1 MQRRFSQDSVLTD
14 FVRIE
19 RNKITTEVP
28 PLVFIMAQWKT
39 YTIKDIIGEIECG
52 NFVLPIIQREL
63 VWDKD
68 KIIALFETI
77 MLQESFG
84 GIMTVKEPAKKEPL
98 FAYRSF
104 IKNYLGQTP
113 ESKEHK
119 LTEKE
124 ISYVID
130 GQQRL
135 SAIYIGI
142 TGEYN
147 DESLY
152 FDLNGESQKGV
163 FNFTFAKD
171 DASNKLTKDIDNY
184 DASCRRKTA
193 WIKVADLYQLAI
205 EAGGMHQT
213 IMDDDKIT
221 DFIDNGAEHLAIL
234 DNVLLF
240 MSSFLMNPV
249 VGVCSVDYDK
259 HKDIDDNRVRIV
271 RLFQKLNQGG
281 TKLTAIEL
289 MRSFL
294 KSYSVSNERFLNE
307 IRDQYSDFGFNQDA
321 VIKYIFLLRNDFQK
335 DISNI
340 KKEDSTFIENNEKR
354 IKLSLEATR
363 KFLQKTKL
371 YNYIR
376 DCRPSIVPLEF
387 IAYYIFYL
395 NKSDNEVKELF
406 DNAELDSEFKSIRKW
421 LVLSYLN
428 HVYQRGSGWDP
439 NKTARK
445 LLLATFEEN
454 KGKVFPIVDIH
465 SIYREKLNSY
475 DDILVETIDKINSY
489 ERNLVVYLMYD
500 DDTIT
505 ANRQNDIDHIHP
517 KSILEQKGYEGN
529 QIYSIC
535 NFQLLWY
542 RANRSKQDMEF
553 YKFMDEVVPTS
564 VETKNKDIE
573 EYMKLHLIPERYY
586 EGKDLWDS
594 NNFLEFI
601 EARKSLIFSKIKKYL

>member
-1 MQRRFSQDSVLTD
+1 
-14 FVRIE
+14 
-19 RNKITTEVP
+19 
-28 PLVFIMAQWKT
+28 MAQWKT
-39 YTIKDIIGEIECG
+39 YTIKDIIVEIEYG

-113 ESKEHK
+113 ESKEYK

-147 DESLY
+147 GESLY
-152 FDLNGESQKGV
+152 FDLNGESSKGV

-171 DASNKLTKDIDNY
+171 DVSNKLTKDIDNY
-184 DASCRRKTA
+184 DASCRRRTA
-193 WIKVADLYQLAI
+193 WISVDNLYQLAI
-205 EAGGMHQT
+205 EAGGMYKT
-213 IMDDDKIT
+213 VMDDDKII
-221 DFIDNGAEHLAIL
+221 DFIENGAEREAIL

-240 MSSFLMNPV
+240 MASFLTNPV

-259 HKDIDDNRVRIV
+259 HKNIDDNRVRIV

-307 IRDQYSDFGFNQDA
+307 IKDKYSDFGFNQDA
-321 VIKYIFLLRNDFQK
+321 VIKYIFLLENQSQK
-335 DISNI
+335 DITDI
-340 KKEDSTFIENNEKR
+340 KKEDSNFIEQYQNR
-354 IKLSLEATR
+354 IELSLEATR

-371 YNYIR
+371 YNYIK

-387 IAYYIFYL
+387 IYYYIFYL
-395 NKSDNEVKELF
+395 KKNDTEVKELF
-406 DNAELDSEFKSIRKW
+406 DNAELDSEFKIIRKW

-445 LLLATFEEN
+445 LLLSAFAEN
-454 KGKVFPIVDIH
+454 KGEAFPIDVIN
-465 SIYREKLNSY
+465 SLYRERLNSY
-475 DDILVETIDKINSY
+475 DENLVETIDKFNSY

-542 RANRSKQDMEF
+542 RTNRSKQDMEF
-553 YKFMDEVVPTS
+553 YAFMNEIVPTS
-564 VETKNKDIE
+564 VETEQKDIA
-573 EYMKLHLIPERYY
+573 EYMKLHLIPERYS

-594 NNFLEFI
+594 NYFLEFI

>member
-1 MQRRFSQDSVLTD
+1 
-14 FVRIE
+14 
-19 RNKITTEVP
+19 
-28 PLVFIMAQWKT
+28 
-39 YTIKDIIGEIECG
+39 
-52 NFVLPIIQREL
+52 
-63 VWDKD
+63 
-68 KIIALFETI
+68 
-77 MLQESFG
+77 
-84 GIMTVKEPAKKEPL
+84 MTVKEPAKKEPL

-104 IKNYLGQTP
+104 IKNYIGQTP

-147 DESLY
+147 EESLY
-152 FDLNGESQKGV
+152 FDLNGESDKGI
-163 FNFTFAKD
+163 FNFLFAKD
-171 DASNKLTKDIDNY
+171 DSSNKLKKEIDNF
-184 DASCRRKTA
+184 DESCDRKTA
-193 WIKVADLYQLAI
+193 WIRVLDLYQLEL
-205 EAGGMHQT
+205 EAGGNSRT
-213 IMDDDKIT
+213 IMEDDRII
-221 DFIDNGAEHLAIL
+221 DFINNGADKEAIFY
-234 DNVLLF
+234 NVDLF
-240 MSSFLMNPV
+240 RSSFFMNQV

-259 HKDIDDNRVRIV
+259 SRDIDNNRIRIV

-294 KSYSVSNERFLNE
+294 KSFSVSNERFLNE
-307 IRDQYSDFGFNQDA
+307 IRDKYSDFGFNQDA
-321 VIKYIFLLRNDFQK
+321 VIKYIFLLKGDSQK
-335 DISNI
+335 DITDI
-340 KKEDSTFIENNEKR
+340 IKEDSMFIEKNGER
-354 IKLSLEATR
+354 IELSLDATR

-371 YNYIR
+371 YNYIK
-376 DCRPSIVPLEF
+376 DCRPSIIPLEF

-395 NKSDNEVKELF
+395 NKENSEIKELF
-406 DNAELDSEFKSIRKW
+406 DDAELDPEFKSIRKW

-445 LLLATFEEN
+445 RLLAVFANN
-454 KGKVFPIVDIH
+454 KGGRFPIDAINT
-465 SIYREKLNSY
+465 IYREKLNNY
-475 DDILVETIDKINSY
+475 DENLVETIDKINSY
-489 ERNLVVYLMYD
+489 DRNLVNYLMYD

-505 ANRQNDIDHIHP
+505 ANRQNDMDHIHP

-535 NFQLLWY
+535 NLQLLWY
-542 RANRSKQDMEF
+542 RANRRKQDMEF
-553 YKFMDEVVPTS
+553 YKFMDEVVPTR
-564 VETKNKDIE
+564 VETKHKDIE
-573 EYMKLHLIPERYY
+573 EYMKLHLIPERYS

-601 EARKSLIFSKIKKYL
+601 DARKSLIFSKIKKYL

>member
-1 MQRRFSQDSVLTD
+1 
-14 FVRIE
+14 
-19 RNKITTEVP
+19 
-28 PLVFIMAQWKT
+28 MAQWKT
-39 YTIKDIIGEIECG
+39 YTIKDIIVEIEYG

-113 ESKEHK
+113 ESKEYK

-147 DESLY
+147 GESLY
-152 FDLNGESQKGV
+152 FDLNGESSKGV

-171 DASNKLTKDIDNY
+171 DVSNKLTKDIDNY
-184 DASCRRKTA
+184 DASCRRRTA
-193 WIKVADLYQLAI
+193 WISVDNLYQLAI
-205 EAGGMHQT
+205 EAGGMYKT
-213 IMDDDKIT
+213 VMDDDKII
-221 DFIDNGAEHLAIL
+221 DFIENGAERETIL

-240 MSSFLMNPV
+240 MASFLTNPV

-259 HKDIDDNRVRIV
+259 HKNIDDNRVRIV

-307 IRDQYSDFGFNQDA
+307 IKDKYSDFGFNQDA
-321 VIKYIFLLRNDFQK
+321 VIKYIFLLENQSQK
-335 DISNI
+335 DITDI
-340 KKEDSTFIENNEKR
+340 KKEDSNFIEQYQNR
-354 IKLSLEATR
+354 IELSLEATR

-371 YNYIR
+371 YNYIK

-395 NKSDNEVKELF
+395 KKNDTEVKELF
-406 DNAELDSEFKSIRKW
+406 DNAELDSEFKIIRKW

-445 LLLATFEEN
+445 LLLSAFAEN
-454 KGKVFPIVDIH
+454 KGEAFPIDVIN
-465 SIYREKLNSY
+465 SLYRERLNSY
-475 DDILVETIDKINSY
+475 DENLVETIDKINSY

-542 RANRSKQDMEF
+542 RTNRSKQDMEF
-553 YKFMDEVVPTS
+553 YAFMNEIVPTS
-564 VETKNKDIE
+564 VETEQKDIA
-573 EYMKLHLIPERYY
+573 EYMKLHLIPERYS

-594 NNFLEFI
+594 NYFLEFI